1 MQVILRED
9 VPTLGMIGEV
19 VRVKPGYARN
29 FLFPR
34 GLAVPADKRNLKE
47 LEHHKRLIEI
57 KKQRERGTYERLAQS
72 IGALSL
78 EIEQRAGRGGR
89 LFGSVTNIDIHRL
102 LEEKGVEID
111 RRRIELKDPIKEI
124 GEFQIT
130 IKGRTSPPRF
140 RCRSSRLAGNSRPRT
155 SMAHRSSRTSHLP
168 LSRPTRPQT
177 TVTTVTPRLPMRQ
190 PRASRPPRTRR
201 APKTTVRTPAAR
213 PAKTKA
219 KKVAADPRIVVW
231 RLGGRFGCAAQPAA
245 AGGGIAS
252 TRSR

>member
-130 IKGRTSPPRF
+130 IKVGQDIT
-140 RCRSSRLAGNSRPRT
+140 T
-155 SMAHRSSRTSHLP
+155 EVP
-168 LSRPTRPQT
+168 LSVKPLGGELEAED
-177 TVTTVTPRLPMRQ
+177 VDG
-190 PRASRPPRTRR
+190 
-201 APKTTVRTPAAR
+201 APVVEDVAPAVVEAD
-213 PAKTKA
+213 A
-219 KKVAADPRIVVW
+219 AADN
-231 RLGGRFGCAAQPAA
+231 GDDGDAA
-245 AGGGIAS
+245 AADAAAEGESAAEDAASAEDDGADTGGSAGEDES
-252 TRSR
+252 EESRG